1 MNFID
6 GIRHL
11 YLFGLNDIA
20 SIPPLGIKY
29 WLGKTDNIIPHI
41 YESAHFD
48 IVFYDINEILSHYAS
63 DINRVSCASLETIF
77 RMGSISNE
85 KSIGWDLIQYY
96 YSGFYSAHSIMKI
109 LGFGLVNLDDYA
121 IRNIERRFFACNGFH
136 KTLSRGVYCF
146 HVDHNKKTAS
156 FYKNPKYDD
165 SHKGAWTR
173 FSDLLQVLTGKLVV
187 EEKDNMNC
195 VRVRNRDEPFPLS
208 IYHQL
213 PQNDA
218 QVLIERIESLLK
230 VMNLYGNYN
239 YFSSIRNKINYA
251 HSYGVWYPYK
261 LYNRQYDR
269 ISTMKD
275 FCFKQPLDSVFA
287 SREEIELIYFVKY
300 LQFINCINFSILDDL
315 LTRNSNNKS
324 FLKNNFI
331 SFKNKYIR
339 NYI

>member
-1 MNFID
+1 MNFVD
-6 GIRHL
+6 GLRHL
-11 YLFGLNDIA
+11 YLFGLNSIA
-20 SIPPLGIKY
+20 SIPPFGIRH
-29 WLGKTDNIIPHI
+29 WLGKTDSIIPCIH
-41 YESAHFD
+41 ESGHFD
-48 IVFYDINEILSHYAS
+48 IVFYDINEVLSHYAS
-63 DINRVSCASLETIF
+63 DINRISCASLETIF
-77 RMGSISNE
+77 RINSISNE

-109 LGFGLVNLDDYA
+109 LGFGLVSLDDYA
-121 IRNIERRFFACNGFH
+121 IKNIERKFFACHGFC

-146 HVDHNKKTAS
+146 SLDHNKKTAS

-165 SHKGAWTR
+165 NHKGLWKR

-187 EEKDNMNC
+187 EKNNTNW
-195 VRVRNRDEPFPLS
+195 VRIRNKDEPVPLS

-213 PQNDA
+213 PQNYA
-218 QVLIERIESLLK
+218 QVLIERIESLLN
-230 VMNLYGNYN
+230 VMNSFGNYN
-239 YFSSIRNKINYA
+239 YFSSVRNKINYN

-275 FCFKQPLDSVFA
+275 CCFKQPLDSVFA

-315 LTRNSNNKS
+315 LTRNSENKS

-331 SFKNKYIR
+331 SFRNKYIR
-339 NYI
+339 NYT